1 MTARLLEMA
10 SLSDDERK
18 HLSDNSY
25 RIAANFA
32 PERFGEGLE
41 RASQR
46 GDGSSAKE
54 IWNNGSRAVTR
65 HSKLRAMK
73 GNDPVA
79 AYFDKLPETH
89 KRQFEE
95 RASGANFNFQQ
106 RLTLACELGGASSG
120 RLLDCAAGTG
130 EITCALLK
138 SGRFNHATVV
148 DVSPAML
155 QSARELLT
163 SQIKNAEVEFVQS
176 DVFDFKPSDSRFDLI
191 LCLGLIAHTGR
202 LDILLPH
209 LKSMLM
215 PGGRIILQTT
225 LTDHLGTRI
234 VRALTSRSE
243 LARRGYRISWF
254 SQRDIFDACDRAGL
268 RILETRRHSLG
279 VPVGDRLWPWANFQL
294 ETRLGKNGQS
304 TTHGA
309 DAIYLLGAG

>member
-1 MTARLLEMA
+1 M
-10 SLSDDERK
+10 
-18 HLSDNSY
+18 
-25 RIAANFA
+25 
-32 PERFGEGLE
+32 
-41 RASQR
+41 
-46 GDGSSAKE
+46 KE
-54 IWNNGSRAVTR
+54 
-65 HSKLRAMK
+65 
-73 GNDPVA
+73 NDPVA

-155 QSARELLT
+155 KSAKELLT
-163 SQIKNAEVEFVQS
+163 SQIKNAQLEFVQS
-176 DVFDFKPSDSRFDLI
+176 DVFNFKPSDSHFDLI

-202 LDILLPH
+202 LDILLRH
-209 LKSMLM
+209 LRSMLM
-215 PGGRIILQTT
+215 AGGRIILQTT

-234 VRALTSRSE
+234 VRALTSGSE
-243 LARRGYRISWF
+243 LAQRGYRISWF
-254 SQRDIFDACDRAGL
+254 SQRNISDACDRDGL
-268 RILETRRHSLG
+268 RILETRRHSIG
-279 VPVGDRLWPWANFQL
+279 VPFGDRFWPWGNFQL
-294 ETRLGKNGQS
+294 ETRLEKWAS
-304 TTHGA
+304 RDGA

>member
-1 MTARLLEMA
+1 M
-10 SLSDDERK
+10 
-18 HLSDNSY
+18 
-25 RIAANFA
+25 
-32 PERFGEGLE
+32 
-41 RASQR
+41 
-46 GDGSSAKE
+46 
-54 IWNNGSRAVTR
+54 
-65 HSKLRAMK
+65 
-73 GNDPVA
+73 NDPVT

-155 QSARELLT
+155 QSANELLT
-163 SQIKNAEVEFVQS
+163 SQIQNAELQFVHS
-176 DVFDFKPSDSRFDLI
+176 DVFNFNPSDSRFDLI
-191 LCLGLIAHTGR
+191 LCVGLIAHTGR

-209 LKSMLM
+209 LKSMLT
-215 PGGRIILQTT
+215 PDGRIILQTT

-234 VRALTSRSE
+234 VRVLASRSE

-254 SQRDIFDACDRAGL
+254 SQRDISDACDRAGL
-268 RILETRRHSLG
+268 RILDTRRHGVG
-279 VPVGDRLWPWANFQL
+279 VPFGDRLWPWANFQL
-294 ETRLGKNGQS
+294 ETWLEKWASR
-304 TTHGA
+304 HGA